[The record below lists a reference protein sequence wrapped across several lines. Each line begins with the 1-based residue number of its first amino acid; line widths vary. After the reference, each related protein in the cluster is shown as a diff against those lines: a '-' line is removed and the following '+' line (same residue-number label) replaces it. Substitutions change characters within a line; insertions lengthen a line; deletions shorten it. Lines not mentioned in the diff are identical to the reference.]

1 MGVALGNWGTGVRIG
16 AGSALAVA
24 ALLIASLSCTGR
36 SDQGSAASVAE
47 TVHGLITHVD
57 SRSLL
62 KVRSLTVVDDSDAR
76 WVFEADRRFDDFTP
90 SHLREHMVLGLPLTI
105 TFHREDGRLIM
116 DELTD

>member
-1 MGVALGNWGTGVRIG
+1 MGAAFGNRGAGVRIS
-16 AGSALAVA
+16 AARALAVA
-24 ALLIASLSCTGR
+24 ALLIASLSCAGS
-36 SDQGSAASVAE
+36 SDQGSEALVAE

-62 KVRSLTVVDDSDAR
+62 RVRSLTVVDDSGAR

-116 DELTD
+116 DELAD